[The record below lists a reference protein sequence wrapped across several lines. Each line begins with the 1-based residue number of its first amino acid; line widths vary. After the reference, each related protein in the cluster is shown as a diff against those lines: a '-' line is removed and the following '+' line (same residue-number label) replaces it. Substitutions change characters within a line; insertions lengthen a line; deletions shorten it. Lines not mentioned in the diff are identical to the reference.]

1 MKLNLKLGKFIT
13 IALCLTFFTASH
25 RKDYNTVLQIKHS
38 QNGKIDSFLI
48 SIAKTEDK
56 KAKGLMFVDNFP
68 NNRGMLFEFK
78 EEQIVNMWMKDTLIP
93 LDMLFIDKDKK
104 IVNIKHEAQIKSLE
118 IISSIQPVTKVLEIN
133 GGLAKKLEIAVGD
146 QIEYIEE

>member
-1 MKLNLKLGKFIT
+1 
-13 IALCLTFFTASH
+13 
-25 RKDYNTVLQIKHS
+25 
-38 QNGKIDSFLI
+38 
-48 SIAKTEDK
+48 
-56 KAKGLMFVDNFP
+56 MFVDNFP